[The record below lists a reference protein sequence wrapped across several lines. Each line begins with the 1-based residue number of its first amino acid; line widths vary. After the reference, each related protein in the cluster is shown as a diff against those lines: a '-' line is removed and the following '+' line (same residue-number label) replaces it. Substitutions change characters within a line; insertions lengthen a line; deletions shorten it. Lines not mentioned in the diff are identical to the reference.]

1 MTEKFIRTIK
11 EVSGKIIT
19 YKQEEVLLSN
29 GNMATR
35 DIVLHDGAVG
45 IVAITKE
52 NEIILVRQYRYAA
65 GEDLYEIPAGK
76 LEKGEEPL
84 PAAKRELSEETGYRA
99 ETWHY
104 LTSMY
109 SAPGFCSE
117 KVFLYYAED
126 LTAEEAHP
134 DEDELIEY
142 QKVPIPKALEMI
154 GKGEIKD
161 AKSIAGI
168 LLALRRVKGA

>member
-1 MTEKFIRTIK
+1 
-11 EVSGKIIT
+11 
-19 YKQEEVLLSN
+19 
-29 GNMATR
+29 
-35 DIVLHDGAVG
+35 
-45 IVAITKE
+45 
-52 NEIILVRQYRYAA
+52 
-65 GEDLYEIPAGK
+65 
-76 LEKGEEPL
+76 
-84 PAAKRELSEETGYRA
+84 
-99 ETWHY
+99 
-104 LTSMY
+104 MY

-154 GKGEIKD
+154 EKGEIKD

>member
-76 LEKGEEPL
+76 LEKGRSHCQRPSGSFQRKQAIEQ
-84 PAAKRELSEETGYRA
+84 K
-99 ETWHY
+99 
-104 LTSMY
+104 
-109 SAPGFCSE
+109 PG
-117 KVFLYYAED
+117 
-126 LTAEEAHP
+126 
-134 DEDELIEY
+134 I
-142 QKVPIPKALEMI
+142 I
-154 GKGEIKD
+154 
-161 AKSIAGI
+161 
-168 LLALRRVKGA
+168 